1 MAPCVPAGRRQ
12 GNCMK
17 NDGKP
22 RLDSRRPYGANF
34 SLYGRIPRSAL
45 RFSWA
50 IFGSSLRDD
59 EPRLIE
65 GSPKRTCSV
74 NKNIHAIALGSPLP
88 VLGLWKP
95 CAMLVR
101 GVPSAAWSHFQSASG
116 PALPLQPF
124 LALPG
129 LAHFHPLRLRP
140 VPARLGCRPGSA
152 LIPMRTPTR
161 LWESGLAKTTNRTAR
176 PRPFS
181 PGSSWSRTRRFL
193 TIFSGSAFTL
203 PGRCKRRS
211 RPCADPSNFIPRN

>member
-74 NKNIHAIALGSPLP
+74 NKNIHAIALFRAGAGWSECE
-88 VLGLWKP
+88 K
-95 CAMLVR
+95 C
-101 GVPSAAWSHFQSASG
+101 GVPGTGEYTLVAGQVEWKSRSEYAHEKPIQTLPTSH
-116 PALPLQPF
+116 
-124 LALPG
+124 
-129 LAHFHPLRLRP
+129 P
-140 VPARLGCRPGSA
+140 VDLHYSSA
-152 LIPMRTPTR
+152 LRMPQRR
-161 LWESGLAKTTNRTAR
+161 R
-176 PRPFS
+176 PRRQY
-181 PGSSWSRTRRFL
+181 GNGGQHGRDRRAL
-193 TIFSGSAFTL
+193 L
-203 PGRCKRRS
+203 
-211 RPCADPSNFIPRN
+211 